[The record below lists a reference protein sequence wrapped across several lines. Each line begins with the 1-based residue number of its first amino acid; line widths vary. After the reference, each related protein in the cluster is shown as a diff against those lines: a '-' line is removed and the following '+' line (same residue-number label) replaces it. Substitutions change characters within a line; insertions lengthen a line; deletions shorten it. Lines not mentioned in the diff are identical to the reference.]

1 MTVEVVGYVT
11 RCPRHGE
18 DRASTV
24 RGFVWMLPHGHQ
36 YPLFP
41 MAAPSMVRA
50 EMVDPH
56 ERLPVRAAAC
66 VAKTSGEVV
75 FMVAASDLPWGL
87 DRGRVETHGHLVVKT
102 LPM

>member
-1 MTVEVVGYVT
+1 MLVRYVGL
-11 RCPRHGE
+11 
-18 DRASTV
+18 
-24 RGFVWMLPHGHQ
+24 VWMLPHGHQ

-41 MAAPSMVRA
+41 MAAPSVVRA

-56 ERLPVRAAAC
+56 ERLSVRAAAR

-75 FMVAASDLPWGL
+75 LMVAASDLPWVL
-87 DRGRVETHGHLVVKT
+87 DRRRVEARGHSVVKT